1 MWRRPLSDYEE
12 GVKTYLITLDTNV
25 LLNLYRFTPPAREE
39 LLSVLK
45 SLQDRLWVSH
55 QVGLEYYSRRMTAVN
70 EHITLY
76 TSVPKSLN
84 EARNKAVQELNTFA
98 KRRSMSPEDRDKLV
112 EPIEKSFDSVIGEIA
127 SHAKSFDLSL
137 TRVATSD
144 PVLEAL
150 AEILDNKTGAP
161 FTEEDSKTHVEKFTK
176 RAESQVPPGYKDA
189 NKSDNAHGD
198 YFFWEQVLREAETRG
213 TPVLLVTNDAKEDWV
228 RQEAGI
234 TIGPRPELV
243 REFKDRCG
251 QDFLLTDLGTFLK
264 VAKSE
269 LGAAISEST
278 VAQAENIEE
287 NTPTRKA
294 LHISLQ
300 EHDRVIEELMLA
312 RESFKRTNVAEFPP
326 AERRRIAAF
335 RRETETALEIAH
347 AFTPVTRPDGS
358 LYVQVDPESWSYILY
373 VRDQSHSIRPS
384 LKRRSEGERIPALQK
399 KSHNLQER
407 LQRLLLER
415 REMEE
420 ELQNLEELISLGSDG
435 DSDELQQEMMDI
447 RENLITKIKLLQNTE
462 DDLTKTLHYV
472 QLQLRSN

>member
-55 QVGLEYYSRRMTAVN
+55 QVALEYYSRRMTAVN

-84 EARNKAVQELNTFA
+84 EARNKAIQELNTFA
-98 KRRSMSPEDRDKLV
+98 KRRSMPPEERDKLI
-112 EPIEKSFDSVIGEIA
+112 EPIKKSFDSVIGEIA

-161 FTEEDSKTHVEKFTK
+161 FTEEDSKAHVEKFTK
-176 RAESQVPPGYKDA
+176 RAESQIPPGYKDA
-189 NKSDNAHGD
+189 NKSGNAHGD
-198 YFFWEQVLREAETRG
+198 YFLWEQVLREAETRG

-269 LGAAISEST
+269 LGAAVSEST

-287 NTPTRKA
+287 STPTSKILRIPVK
-294 LHISLQ
+294 
-300 EHDRVIEELMLA
+300 EYDRVIEELMLT
-312 RESFKRTNVAEFPP
+312 RESFERASISEFPP
-326 AERRRIAAF
+326 TERRRIATF
-335 RRETETALEIAH
+335 RRDAETALEVAH
-347 AFTPVTRPDGS
+347 AFAPVARPDGS
-358 LYVQVDPESWSYILY
+358 SYVPIDPESWSYILHT
-373 VRDQSHSIRPS
+373 RDQSHSIRPL
-384 LKRRSEGERIPALQK
+384 LKRRSGGERIPALQQ

-415 REMEE
+415 RGLEE
-420 ELQNLEELISLGSDG
+420 ELQDLEELISLESDG
-435 DSDELQQEMMDI
+435 DSKELQQEMMDI
-447 RENLITKIKLLQNTE
+447 RENLTSKIKLLQHTE